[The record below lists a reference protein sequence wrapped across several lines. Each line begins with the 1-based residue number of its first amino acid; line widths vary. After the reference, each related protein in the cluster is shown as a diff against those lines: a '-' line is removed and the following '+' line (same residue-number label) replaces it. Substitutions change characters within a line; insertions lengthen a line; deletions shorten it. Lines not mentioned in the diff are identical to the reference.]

1 MERIVDK
8 FIYWF
13 QTHYTEIV
21 WFLIGWLVQAAMIQ
35 FARGDY
41 FGGLVDLGLAYFNYA
56 LYSRRM

>member
-1 MERIVDK
+1 MDK

-13 QTHYTEIV
+13 NRNYTPIT

-35 FARGDY
+35 FSRGDY
-41 FGGLVDLGLAYFNYA
+41 VGALIDLGLAYFNYA